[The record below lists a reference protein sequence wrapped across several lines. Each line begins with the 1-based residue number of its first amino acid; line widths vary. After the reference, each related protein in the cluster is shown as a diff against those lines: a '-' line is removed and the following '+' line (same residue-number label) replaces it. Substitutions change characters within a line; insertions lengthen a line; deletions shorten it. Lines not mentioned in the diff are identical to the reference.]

1 MSTSQESRQ
10 TLGCAV
16 CARYPFI
23 VHDFPPSH
31 GGGNQSEQL
40 NRVNNIVARP
50 TGFVKNKLKKGDENL
65 INCPKLKQLM
75 DSRSVTQAELA
86 DAVGVSEAAISY
98 ILRGLKQPSLAVA
111 QRMAEFLGVTVDELL
126 TDP

>member
-1 MSTSQESRQ
+1 M
-10 TLGCAV
+10 
-16 CARYPFI
+16 
-23 VHDFPPSH
+23 
-31 GGGNQSEQL
+31 
-40 NRVNNIVARP
+40 
-50 TGFVKNKLKKGDENL
+50 

-126 TDP
+126 TDPEAYRSLPKPTKEEKS

>member
-1 MSTSQESRQ
+1 M
-10 TLGCAV
+10 
-16 CARYPFI
+16 
-23 VHDFPPSH
+23 
-31 GGGNQSEQL
+31 
-40 NRVNNIVARP
+40 
-50 TGFVKNKLKKGDENL
+50 
-65 INCPKLKQLM
+65 INCTKLKQLM

>member
-1 MSTSQESRQ
+1 M
-10 TLGCAV
+10 
-16 CARYPFI
+16 
-23 VHDFPPSH
+23 
-31 GGGNQSEQL
+31 
-40 NRVNNIVARP
+40 
-50 TGFVKNKLKKGDENL
+50 KKGDENL
-65 INCPKLKQLM
+65 INYPKLKQLM

>member
-1 MSTSQESRQ
+1 
-10 TLGCAV
+10 
-16 CARYPFI
+16 
-23 VHDFPPSH
+23 
-31 GGGNQSEQL
+31 
-40 NRVNNIVARP
+40 
-50 TGFVKNKLKKGDENL
+50 
-65 INCPKLKQLM
+65 M